1 MTQVLFLER
10 FPSRSSKLPNFYD
23 KQLQDGG
30 IAIDQDAYTEG
41 LDRLYDVRG
50 LANMHATIRNTG
62 GSNGLTYTIEA
73 ASKEYTDITTLVD
86 ADFTNVIKGDTD
98 VAFGALDFSDII
110 DISPESTAIRI
121 RLKRQTAGQ
130 DTTLAGTVSV
140 N

>member
-10 FPSRSSKLPNFYD
+10 FPSKSSKLPNFYD
-23 KQLQDGG
+23 KAIQDGG

-50 LANMHATIRNTG
+50 LANMHVTMKNTG
-62 GSNGLTYTIEA
+62 GSNGLTYTIEN

-86 ADFTNVIKGDTD
+86 SDFSEIKGDTN
-98 VAFGALDFSDII
+98 VALSAEDFSDII

-121 RLKRQTAGQ
+121 RVKRQTAGQ

-140 N
+140 D

>member
-1 MTQVLFLER
+1 LTQVLFLER
-10 FPSRSSKLPNFYD
+10 FPSKSSKLPNFYD
-23 KQLQDGG
+23 KAIQDGG

-50 LANMHATIRNTG
+50 LANMHVTMKNTG
-62 GSNGLTYTIEA
+62 GSNGLTYTIEN

-86 ADFTNVIKGDTD
+86 SDFSEIKGDTN
-98 VAFGALDFSDII
+98 VALSAEDFSDII

-121 RLKRQTAGQ
+121 RVKRQTAGQ

-140 N
+140 D